1 MTRSTVDGHSSFVMA
16 APAAQL
22 RSEAHP
28 RAEVVAESSAP
39 NLDVELRDTYVAYAP
54 LVWRTLRRLGV
65 ADAQLDDGVQD
76 VFLMVHRRRGKFEG
90 RSSLKTWIVG
100 IALRVAKDYRRAEVR
115 RVRRIDRLAAWITCD
130 TEATASP
137 SDATEQREAND
148 LLHCLLATLP
158 DDLREML
165 VLVELEELPV
175 REASEAIGIRLRTG
189 QRRLRAAVEAM
200 SAALA
205 EYLEENRRSYP

>member
-1 MTRSTVDGHSSFVMA
+1 MTRSTTDGHSSFVMS

-22 RSEAHP
+22 RSEAQPHK
-28 RAEVVAESSAP
+28 EVVAESSAP
-39 NLDVELRDTYVAYAP
+39 TLDIELRDTYVAYAP

-76 VFLMVHRRRGKFEG
+76 VFLIVHRRRGKFEG
-90 RSSLKTWIVG
+90 RSSIKTWIVG

-115 RVRRIDRLAAWITCD
+115 RVHRIDRLAAWLTCD
-130 TEATASP
+130 TDATANP
-137 SDATEQREAND
+137 SDATEQREASD
-148 LLHCLLATLP
+148 LLHYLLTTLP
-158 DDLREML
+158 DDLRDML
-165 VLVELEELPV
+165 VLIELEELSV

-200 SAALA
+200 SAAVA
-205 EYLEENRRSYP
+205 HYLEGTRRSYP